1 MYCPGGNG
9 YGLRLPHH
17 HPQRTRFALEYI
29 LGMHLLPTSLR
40 YFLEV
45 ARTGSISEASERLHV
60 ATSAISRQIAK
71 LEQDVGAPLFER
83 QPRGMVLSEAGEIL
97 TAYARRS
104 ALEAEQVLAD
114 VHGVEA
120 LHRSTVKLASSE
132 GFARDFL
139 PAAITAFREKYP
151 GVRFRLNVTGPTA
164 ATRQVIDGTVD
175 LAVTYSLGPEWGI
188 KVEYSQQQPIYA
200 LMPDDHPLAHRE
212 YVELADLLEY
222 PLALMDEGTTI
233 RQLFDVCVALE
244 GLSFEPA
251 LVSNYSGALQSFA
264 QLRGGVT
271 LVGPLTVRRRL
282 GADRLAIVPIHNPE
296 LSRRSMQIQ
305 SMARRALPAA
315 VRAFLAHLIEQIGD
329 DILM

>member
-1 MYCPGGNG
+1 M
-9 YGLRLPHH
+9 
-17 HPQRTRFALEYI
+17 
-29 LGMHLLPTSLR
+29 PTSLR

-60 ATSAISRQIAK
+60 ATSAISRQITK
-71 LEQDVGAPLFER
+71 LEQEVGAPLFER

-97 TAYARRS
+97 AAYARRS

-139 PAAITAFREKYP
+139 PAAITTFREKHP
-151 GVRFRLNVTGPTA
+151 GVRFRLDVTGPAA
-164 ATRQVIDGTVD
+164 ATQQVKDGTAD
-175 LAVTYSLGPEWGI
+175 LSVTYSLGPEEGI
-188 KVEYSQQQPIYA
+188 KVEYSQQQPVYA

-212 YVELADLLEY
+212 DVELADLLEY
-222 PLALMDEGTTI
+222 PLALMEEGTTI

-264 QLRGGVT
+264 QLRGGVS

-282 GADRLAIVPIHNPE
+282 DADRLAIVPISNPE

-315 VRAFLAHLIEQIGD
+315 VKAFLAHLIEQVGD
-329 DILM
+329 DLLG

>member
-1 MYCPGGNG
+1 
-9 YGLRLPHH
+9 
-17 HPQRTRFALEYI
+17 
-29 LGMHLLPTSLR
+29 MHLLPTSLR

-97 TAYARRS
+97 AAYARRS

-120 LHRSTVKLASSE
+120 LQRSTVKLASSE

-139 PAAITAFREKYP
+139 PAAITAFREKHP
-151 GVRFRLNVTGPTA
+151 GVRFRLNVTGPAA
-164 ATRQVIDGTVD
+164 ATQQVKDGTVD
-175 LAVTYSLGPEWGI
+175 LSVTYSLGPEEGI

-200 LMPDDHPLAHRE
+200 LLRDDHPLAQRE
-212 YVELADLLEY
+212 DVELADLLKY
-222 PLALMDEGTTI
+222 PLALMDEDTTI

-282 GADRLAIVPIHNPE
+282 SAERLAIVPIRNPE

-315 VRAFLAHLIEQIGD
+315 VRAFIAHLIEHVGD
-329 DILM
+329 DHLPEPGRARQA

>member
-1 MYCPGGNG
+1 
-9 YGLRLPHH
+9 
-17 HPQRTRFALEYI
+17 
-29 LGMHLLPTSLR
+29 MHLLPTSLR

-71 LEQDVGAPLFER
+71 LEHDVGAPLFER
-83 QPRGMVLSEAGEIL
+83 QPRGMALSEAGEIL
-97 TAYARRS
+97 AAYARRS

-120 LHRSTVKLASSE
+120 LQRSTVKLASSE

-139 PAAITAFREKYP
+139 PGAITSFREMHP
-151 GVRFRLNVTGPTA
+151 GVRFRLNVTGPAA
-164 ATRQVIDGTVD
+164 ATQQAKDGTVD
-175 LAVTYSLGPEWGI
+175 LSVTYSLGPEEGI
-188 KVEYSQQQPIYA
+188 RVEYSQGQPIYA

-212 YVELADLLEY
+212 DVELSDLLNY

-282 GADRLAIVPIHNPE
+282 GADRLAIVPIRNPE

-329 DILM
+329 ESLM